1 MRYFINFIDEILL
14 LLLMEM
20 DKREEIGARVKDLG
34 S

>member
-20 DKREEIGARVKDLG
+20 DKIEEIGARVKDLG